1 MRKLNSVLIVEDEE
15 DIIEILKIAIEFDS
29 TIQLSFATDG
39 REGLRKAN
47 IEKPDLILLDV
58 LMPGMNGL
66 ELMDELNNNSI
77 LKAIP
82 VVFLTSRVQR
92 TEIQEYKKRGAIGV
106 IEKPFAPLEI
116 VARINTLWEDN
127 ERMKNTNL

>member
-15 DIIEILKIAIEFDS
+15 DIVEILKIAIEYDS
-29 TIQLSFATDG
+29 SIQLSFANDG
-39 REGLRKAN
+39 REGLRKVN
-47 IEKPDLILLDV
+47 IEKPDMILLDV

-66 ELMDELNNNSI
+66 ELMTELNGNEI
-77 LKAIP
+77 LKEIP
-82 VVFLTSRVQR
+82 VVLLTSRVQR

-116 VARINTLWEDN
+116 VARINSLWEEY
-127 ERMKNTNL
+127 ERSKKSNP